1 MAEAGV
7 VGVKVELGIVG
18 PEEEELATLAFDVEE
33 GLPDLGDEGEGG
45 RRRPVWGP
53 GACWGRL
60 GTSDFLPDF

>member
-18 PEEEELATLAFDVEE
+18 PEEQELANVDLDVDEW
-33 GLPDLGDEGEGG
+33 LPDLDDKEEDG

-53 GACWGRL
+53 GACWGTL
-60 GTSDFLPDF
+60 DTSDFLTDF

>member
-7 VGVKVELGIVG
+7 VGVKVELGTVG
-18 PEEEELATLAFDVEE
+18 AEEQELATLTSDVEE
-33 GLPDLGDEGEGG
+33 GLPDLGAEEEGG

-60 GTSDFLPDF
+60 ETSGFLADI